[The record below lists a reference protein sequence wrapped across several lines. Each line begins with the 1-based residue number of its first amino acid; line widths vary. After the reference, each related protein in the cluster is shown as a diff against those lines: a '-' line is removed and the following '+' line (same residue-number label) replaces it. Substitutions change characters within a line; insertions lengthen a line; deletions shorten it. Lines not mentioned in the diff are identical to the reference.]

1 MLPVSSPLLSS
12 PNTPTRVAKG
22 ASPSA
27 HQQRDGA
34 LFKVLV
40 NNTHP
45 HQRQIIPSITRLIGR
60 LSPEII
66 PANDQTGFFS
76 NVKASPGG
84 TSFDFESVY
93 SCEIENTAQ
102 QGLLIAVG
110 EHLPTFRAIH
120 DISGIKGIVSDPE
133 LKETLDSLKTKVL
146 TDLLAKQVPN
156 FTIRSKEDVLTL
168 IQAVVLSL
176 KEPWSPENIAKVKTK
191 IDEYLPF
198 LND

>member
-40 NNTHP
+40 DNTHP
-45 HQRQIIPSITRLIGR
+45 HQSQIIASIPYLIRRLF
-60 LSPEII
+60 PEII
-66 PANDQTGFFS
+66 PANDKTGFFS
-76 NVKASPGG
+76 NVKVSPGL
-84 TSFDFESVY
+84 TSYDFESVY
-93 SCEIENTAQ
+93 SCEIKNTAQ
-102 QGLLIAVG
+102 QGTLIAVG
-110 EHLPTFRAIH
+110 EHLPNFRAI
-120 DISGIKGIVSDPE
+120 DGISGIKGIVSDPE

-146 TDLLAKQVPN
+146 TDLLTKQLPN

-176 KEPWSPENIAKVKTK
+176 KEPWSKKNIATVIEK
-191 IDEYLPF
+191 IDEHLPF
-198 LND
+198 LKD